1 MVESHYRT
9 AQRCVFCRSTGEYAA
24 RALLAF
30 VTLGPILWG
39 NQQDP
44 VSQTA
49 PGFFVVGLV
58 AEMA

>member
-1 MVESHYRT
+1 
-9 AQRCVFCRSTGEYAA
+9 VFCRTTGEYAA
-24 RALLAF
+24 RAQFAF
-30 VTLGPILWG
+30 VTLGQILWDL
-39 NQQDP
+39 QDP